1 MIDKKIYSKKE
12 VTIFNGVINL
22 IKKGDN
28 LYTIKV
34 SDIAKSADIGKGTI
48 YDYFGSKE
56 ETISKALIYYMNSEM
71 ESSYNRIMIKESFK
85 EKYYEILLIIK
96 DSYKSNLFIVSSIL
110 SSAGLKELYKH
121 LADEGCNTNYFFSSI
136 NNIIVHLLETGK
148 KDGIV
153 TVEEDFYYFVMAI
166 RGSVST
172 FSHYIGKKEYYK
184 DINVEKA
191 MDTSYK
197 ILLKSLK

>member
-1 MIDKKIYSKKE
+1 MTEKKIYTKKE
-12 VTIFNGVINL
+12 IVIFDGVINL

-56 ETISKALIYYMNSEM
+56 ETIAKALMYYMDSEIKI
-71 ESSYNRIMIKESFK
+71 SYERIMEKESFK
-85 EKYYEILLIIK
+85 EKYYEILFIMK
-96 DSYKSNLFIVSSIL
+96 DSYKNNMFIFNSIL
-110 SSAGLKELYKH
+110 SSAGFKELYKH
-121 LADEGCNTNYFFSSI
+121 LADEGCNTNYFFESI
-136 NNIIVHLLETGK
+136 NNTIVHLLEIGK

-153 TVEEDFYYFVMAI
+153 TLEEEPYYFVMAI
-166 RGSVST
+166 RGSLST

-184 DINVEKA
+184 DISIEEA